1 MLENY
6 FLGSSIWCKCKYTC
20 KWPCVTDISV
30 CISPRTPAPQPCR
43 SRSSSLDLWLRIS
56 RQERWRSCTWCRC
69 AWRSRTPDPRSILQT
84 GHFLHTSPS
93 SSSASRTVLPKH
105 THTQRERQ
113 RWAGMV
119 KLTSKLNCIINY
131 TFQNKSSLEDW
142 LLFKNHFWLYSFFGE
157 LKKVLQISILVSI
170 FLKAPV

>member
-1 MLENY
+1 MWLIYLYVSHPVHQLPNHAVPDLRLWISGSVFPVRNDGDLVPDADVPGDLGRQIHAVSFKLVISFIHLPVLLQHHVRS
-6 FLGSSIWCKCKYTC
+6 FLNT
-20 KWPCVTDISV
+20 
-30 CISPRTPAPQPCR
+30 
-43 SRSSSLDLWLRIS
+43 
-56 RQERWRSCTWCRC
+56 
-69 AWRSRTPDPRSILQT
+69 
-84 GHFLHTSPS
+84 
-93 SSSASRTVLPKH
+93 H
-105 THTQRERQ
+105 THTHTHTERERQ

-157 LKKVLQISILVSI
+157 LKKVLQISILVSR